1 MSAPRIAGIVIAV
14 ALATTAARAQ
24 EDSLPPT
31 DTLRVAVSP
40 EAAPTTP
47 AAPADTLHWRARH
60 SPPKA
65 TLLSAVVPGAGQ
77 IYNRKYWKA
86 PIVWAGLGTCVW
98 FIQDNHREYH
108 RYRDAYLALVDD
120 DPATVDEFNGQ
131 YAPEQVRNV
140 MDTYRQWRD
149 LSYLVT
155 GLVYML
161 NVVDANVDA
170 HFVRFDVGA
179 ELSLGI
185 GPALPV
191 AGQGGAGLTVSLAVR

>member
-1 MSAPRIAGIVIAV
+1 MARMRTIGLLALLLGLSAPV
-14 ALATTAARAQ
+14 RAQ
-24 EDSLPPT
+24 EDSLA
-31 DTLRVAVSP
+31 AV
-40 EAAPTTP
+40 
-47 AAPADTLHWRARH
+47 ADTTGGARLH
-60 SPPKA
+60 SPRKA
-65 TLLSAVVPGAGQ
+65 TILSAVVPGAGQ

-108 RYRDAYLALVDD
+108 RYRNAYLALVDD
-120 DPATVDEFNGQ
+120 DPNTIDEFEGR

-149 LSYLVT
+149 LSYLIT

-161 NVVDANVDA
+161 NIVDANVDA
-170 HFVRFDVGA
+170 HFVRFDVSPD
-179 ELSLGI
+179 LSMSI

-191 AGQGGAGLTVSLAVR
+191 AAHGALGVSVQLGLK